1 MAESLARG
9 WQTSGVLQ
17 ASNMV
22 ATDVNASRLD
32 VFKTLGVAAAKDAQ
46 EVRGGRRVD
55 VCQVAPCHD
64 FALML
69 MSSGAGSSQQ

>member
-17 ASNMV
+17 AANMV

-32 VFKTLGVAAAKDAQ
+32 VFKSFGVAAARDAQ
-46 EVRGGRRVD
+46 EVREER
-55 VCQVAPCHD
+55 
-64 FALML
+64 
-69 MSSGAGSSQQ
+69 GAED